1 MDRNAQGPLKI
12 DLDSI
17 LANRGIKKSPLTRIA
32 TGCLKKLIHQDDL
45 NAILEFCYPAEG
57 WQFCEKVEE
66 FLNITITTSGIE
78 NIPAE
83 GRFIFASNHP
93 LGGLDGIA
101 LIGILAKRYGND
113 DFRFLVNDMLM
124 NVSPLRSVFLPI
136 NKYGKQGRAA
146 AEEINA
152 TYNSSK
158 QMAIFPAGL
167 VSRRGKKGVI
177 ADLEWQKAF
186 VAKAI
191 KYGRDIIP
199 VRFVGL
205 NSTRFYRIA
214 QWRKRL
220 HIKVNIEQ
228 ALLPSEVFRSKG
240 KHFRIVF
247 GKPIAW
253 QDLADSKRHHSEI
266 AAMLRNKVYDLE

>member
-17 LANRGIKKSPLTRIA
+17 LAARGIKKSPLTTIV
-32 TGCLKKLIHQDDL
+32 TGCLKKIIHQDDL

-66 FLNITITTSGIE
+66 FLNITISTSGTE
-78 NIPAE
+78 NIPSE

-93 LGGLDGIA
+93 LGGLDGIS
-101 LIGILAKRYGND
+101 LIGILAKRYSND
-113 DFRFLVNDMLM
+113 NFRFLVNDMLM
-124 NVSPLRSVFLPI
+124 NVLPLRNVFLPI

-152 TYNSSK
+152 TYASDK

-167 VSRRGKKGVI
+167 VSRRGKKGI
-177 ADLEWQKAF
+177 ADLAWQKAF

-191 KYGRDIIP
+191 KYHRDIIP
-199 VRFVGL
+199 VRFIGL
-205 NSTRFYRIA
+205 NSPRFYRIA
-214 QWRKRL
+214 QWRKR
-220 HIKVNIEQ
+220 IGFKINIEQ

-240 KHFRIVF
+240 KHFKIVF
-247 GKPIAW
+247 GKPVSW
-253 QDLADSKRHHSEI
+253 EKLADSNRQHSEI
-266 AAMLRNKVYDLE
+266 AAMLRDKVYTLA

>member
-17 LANRGIKKSPLTRIA
+17 LAARGIKKSPLTTIV
-32 TGCLKKLIHQDDL
+32 TGCLKKIIHQDDL

-66 FLNITITTSGIE
+66 FLNITISTSGTE
-78 NIPAE
+78 NIPSE

-93 LGGLDGIA
+93 LGGLDGIS
-101 LIGILAKRYGND
+101 LIGILAKHYSND
-113 DFRFLVNDMLM
+113 NFRFLVNDMLM
-124 NVSPLRSVFLPI
+124 NVLPLRNVFLPI

-152 TYNSSK
+152 TYASDK

-167 VSRRGKKGVI
+167 VSRRGKKGI
-177 ADLEWQKAF
+177 ADLAWQKAF

-191 KYGRDIIP
+191 KYHRDIIP
-199 VRFVGL
+199 VRFIGL
-205 NSTRFYRIA
+205 NSPRFYRIA
-214 QWRKRL
+214 QWRKR
-220 HIKVNIEQ
+220 IGFKINIEQ

-240 KHFRIVF
+240 KHFKIVF
-247 GKPIAW
+247 GKPVSW
-253 QDLADSKRHHSEI
+253 EKLADSNRQHSEI
-266 AAMLRNKVYDLE
+266 AAMLRDKVYTLA

>member
-1 MDRNAQGPLKI
+1 MDRNAPGPLKI

-17 LANRGIKKSPLTRIA
+17 LAARGIKKSPLTTIV
-32 TGCLKKLIHQDDL
+32 TGCLKKIIHQDDL

-66 FLNITITTSGIE
+66 FLNITISTSGTE
-78 NIPAE
+78 NIPSE

-93 LGGLDGIA
+93 LGGLDGIS
-101 LIGILAKRYGND
+101 LIGILAKRYSND
-113 DFRFLVNDMLM
+113 NFRFLVNDMLM
-124 NVSPLRSVFLPI
+124 NVLPLRNVFLPI

-152 TYNSSK
+152 TYASDK

-167 VSRRGKKGVI
+167 VSRRGKKGI
-177 ADLEWQKAF
+177 ADLAWQKAF

-191 KYGRDIIP
+191 KYHRDIIP
-199 VRFVGL
+199 VRFIGL
-205 NSTRFYRIA
+205 NSPRFYRIA
-214 QWRKRL
+214 QWRKR
-220 HIKVNIEQ
+220 IGFKINIEQ

-240 KHFRIVF
+240 KHFKIVF
-247 GKPIAW
+247 GKPVPW
-253 QDLADSKRHHSEI
+253 EKLADSNRQHSEI
-266 AAMLRNKVYDLE
+266 AAMLRDKVYTLA

>member
-17 LANRGIKKSPLTRIA
+17 LAARGIKKSPLTTIV
-32 TGCLKKLIHQDDL
+32 TGCLKKIIHQDDL

-66 FLNITITTSGIE
+66 FLNITISTSGTE
-78 NIPAE
+78 NIPSE

-93 LGGLDGIA
+93 LGGLDGIS
-101 LIGILAKRYGND
+101 LIGILAKRYSND
-113 DFRFLVNDMLM
+113 NFRFLVNDMLM
-124 NVSPLRSVFLPI
+124 NVLPLRNVFLPI

-152 TYNSSK
+152 TYASDK

-167 VSRRGKKGVI
+167 VSRRGKKGI
-177 ADLEWQKAF
+177 ADLAWQKAF

-191 KYGRDIIP
+191 KYHRDIIP
-199 VRFVGL
+199 VRFIGL
-205 NSTRFYRIA
+205 NSPRFYRIA
-214 QWRKRL
+214 QWRKR
-220 HIKVNIEQ
+220 IGFKINIEQ

-240 KHFRIVF
+240 KHFKIVF
-247 GKPIAW
+247 GKPVSW
-253 QDLADSKRHHSEI
+253 EKLADINRQHSEI
-266 AAMLRNKVYDLE
+266 AAMLRDKVYTLA